1 MSVRYSETEYAFISA
16 KVRSLEN
23 GLVTRD
29 QLVRMAMAEDTSAA
43 LAVLRESGIAIK
55 DGASAASRE
64 DVLLSV
70 LKDGLE
76 AVKSGLPDPSVIG
89 VLEYPYDCS
98 NIKSAIK
105 CGFRGVD
112 PAPLLFD
119 IGSVKPDEVVSCVK
133 NRDFS
138 SLPRN
143 MARGAEEAVS
153 TFGKTGNPQIIDLI
167 LDKAC
172 FLDISECAKTGRMP
186 FVVRYCEAKAD
197 LTNFMICLRVL
208 RMRCGEY
215 GTVLVNDAVVAGGRI
230 GTSDLSAAYLK
241 GEEALFDLV
250 GAKYPYL
257 AERCAAGC
265 ELELAE
271 RVCDNYCLNLAKAGK
286 RATMGI
292 EVPFAYMLALENEV
306 KNIRIILAGKDAN
319 LAGDTITERL
329 RDCYV

>member
-1 MSVRYSETEYAFISA
+1 MSVHYSETEYAFISA

-29 QLVRMAMAEDTSAA
+29 QFVRMAMAEDTSAA
-43 LAVLRESGIAIK
+43 IAVLRESGIVMK
-55 DGASAASRE
+55 NGASATSRE

-70 LKDGLE
+70 LKDGLD
-76 AVKSGLPDPSVIG
+76 AVKSGLPDPAVLG

-105 CGFRGVD
+105 CGFRGID
-112 PAPLLFD
+112 PAPLLFNV
-119 IGSVKPDEVVSCVK
+119 GSIDPDAVVSCVK

-138 SLPRN
+138 LLPRN
-143 MARGAEEAVS
+143 MALGAEEAVR
-153 TFGKTGNPQIIDLI
+153 TFGKTGNPQVIDLI

-172 FLDISECAKTGRMP
+172 FLDIAECAKTSRIP
-186 FVVRYCEAKAD
+186 FIVRYCEAKAD

-208 RMRCGEY
+208 RMHCGEY
-215 GTVLVNDAVVAGGRI
+215 GGILLNDAVVAGGRI
-230 GTSDLSAAYLK
+230 VAEAFRTAYTN

-250 GAKYPYL
+250 GAKYTYL
-257 AERCAAGC
+257 TERCAAGC

-286 RATMGI
+286 KATMGI
-292 EVPFAYMLALENEV
+292 EVPFAYILALENEV
-306 KNIRIILAGKDAN
+306 KNVRIILAGKDAN